1 MRDFLLN
8 ESIKRLATE
17 AATRFSSL
25 VAMGEE
31 IPFDVAADGGEES
44 AFYSYVPM
52 TGRYVADRAD
62 ELRALP
68 SFAAAREATVEAGVA
83 APYLEAR
90 GEVVPADPGERAEL
104 MLTTF
109 FASLWEG

>member
-1 MRDFLLN
+1 MRICKPPCKRRSPRRGAKAWSVRDFLLN

-31 IPFDVAADGGEES
+31 IPFDVAADAGDES
-44 AFYSYVPM
+44 SFYSYVPM
-52 TGRYVADRAD
+52 TGRYVADHAE

-68 SFAAAREATVEAGVA
+68 SFGPAREAAMEAGVA
-83 APYLEAR
+83 
-90 GEVVPADPGERAEL
+90 
-104 MLTTF
+104 
-109 FASLWEG
+109 